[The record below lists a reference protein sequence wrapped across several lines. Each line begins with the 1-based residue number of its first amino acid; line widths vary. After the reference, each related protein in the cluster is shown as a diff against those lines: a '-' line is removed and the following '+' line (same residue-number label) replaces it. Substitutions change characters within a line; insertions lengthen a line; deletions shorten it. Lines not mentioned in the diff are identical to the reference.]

1 MLPSSDLGTLI
12 FNFHLKSPIFNT
24 MNFVVRLILNAVAI
38 LLTSYLLSGVHVEG
52 FLAAFILAFVL
63 AILNAFL
70 KPVLIILTIPISIL
84 TLGLFLIVINAGV
97 LYLATYFVPGTSID
111 GFWWAVLFGF
121 IVSILN
127 SILYGLAGENKNY
140 NPR

>member
-1 MLPSSDLGTLI
+1 
-12 FNFHLKSPIFNT
+12 
-24 MNFVVRLILNAVAI
+24 MNFIVRLILNAVAI

-70 KPVLIILTIPISIL
+70 KPVLVILTIPISIV
-84 TLGLFLIVINAGV
+84 TLGLFLIVINVGV
-97 LYLATYFVPGTSID
+97 LYLATYVVPGTSID
-111 GFWWAVLFGF
+111 SFWWAVLFGF

-127 SILYGLAGENKNY
+127 SILYGLAGENNNS

>member
-1 MLPSSDLGTLI
+1 
-12 FNFHLKSPIFNT
+12 
-24 MNFVVRLILNAVAI
+24 MNFIVRLILNAVAI
-38 LLTSYLLSGVHVEG
+38 LLTSYLLSGVHIEG
-52 FLAAFILAFVL
+52 FVAAFLLAFVL

-70 KPVLIILTIPISIL
+70 KPVLVILTIPISIV

-97 LYLATYFVPGTSID
+97 LYLATYFVDGTSID

-127 SILYGLAGENKNY
+127 SILYGLAGEGKSSNRNQQF
-140 NPR
+140 